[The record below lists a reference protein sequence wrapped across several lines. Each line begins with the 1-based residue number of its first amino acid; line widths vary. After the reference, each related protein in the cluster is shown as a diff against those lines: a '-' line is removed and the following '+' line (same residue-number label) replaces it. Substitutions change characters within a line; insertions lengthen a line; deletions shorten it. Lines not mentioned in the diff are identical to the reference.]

1 MGTVSAFAIPPLYL
15 RNQAIID
22 KHISHA
28 QNMAAERVKMAQDMA
43 GERVGV
49 VSEKAKL
56 VTSEWGRKAGIELP
70 WSPQKTSAGN
80 PPAARASGVEALQ
93 GLNVPQ
99 GTPQK
104 KVDPAKVPLPDTP
117 AAVAQR

>member
-1 MGTVSAFAIPPLYL
+1 
-15 RNQAIID
+15 
-22 KHISHA
+22 
-28 QNMAAERVKMAQDMA
+28 MAAERVKMAQDMA